1 MDTERSLQ
9 PQICDRFI
17 CAVDIPEGA
26 PDPDIVVSKGSV
38 SNDNTGG
45 QEEKGPD

>member
-1 MDTERSLQ
+1 MGTERGLQ

-17 CAVDIPEGA
+17 CADDIPEGA

>member
-1 MDTERSLQ
+1 MKPR
-9 PQICDRFI
+9 ICDSRLI
-17 CAVDIPEGA
+17 CADDIPEGA
-26 PDPDIVVSKGSV
+26 PDLDIVVSKGSV

>member
-1 MDTERSLQ
+1 MKPR
-9 PQICDRFI
+9 ICDRLI
-17 CAVDIPEGA
+17 GADYIPEVA
-26 PDPDIVVSKGSV
+26 PDLDVSKGSV